1 MAENVINELEP
12 GDKIIILTHR
22 PLDEPL
28 TLILF
33 VLLITKLITIDITSI
48 PFWQRN
54 SLVISGEENIIQIQK
69 AFHPYMAFI
78 SFRNPRVIVLRH
90 SPKPGFETERCFIIL
105 VAKKYTFRSVLRL
118 PYMNKLIGSADFLLP
133 LAFIGMIECM
143 NTPDHD
149 KF

>member
-54 SLVISGEENIIQIQK
+54 SLVISGEYHPNSKGFSPLHGIYFFQK
-69 AFHPYMAFI
+69 SPGNCLTAFSKA
-78 SFRNPRVIVLRH
+78 RV
-90 SPKPGFETERCFIIL
+90 
-105 VAKKYTFRSVLRL
+105 
-118 PYMNKLIGSADFLLP
+118 
-133 LAFIGMIECM
+133 
-143 NTPDHD
+143 
-149 KF
+149 